1 MLVRTFALWTALGVS
16 VAAAGS
22 FVLPTPS
29 TAATAV
35 RGGSPPDSPFSPR
48 GGGASSTDA
57 HFVDGKALL
66 LDGRLG
72 HASVARDV
80 RGGSA
85 STFVLA
91 TVTATEAT
99 ADAQEARPSHAPTH
113 MGIVVD
119 RSGSMA
125 GTKMRNAIAAAAGVV
140 ERMRDGD
147 RVTVVAFDGSASLLV
162 PPTTIDASTRPTVEA
177 SIRQMHVGGDTC
189 ISCAIDRAVEALDS
203 APGARDE
210 IRHVLLISDG
220 EPTTGV
226 RDAGGLRAMAA
237 RARDQGVS
245 ISTIGVDLA
254 FDERVMAGIA
264 QESNGKHWFVPDP
277 SALAQVFDEEL
288 GSLETAVASEA
299 ELVIDPAPGVV
310 LDEVLDRSFRREGGR
325 LVVPL
330 GAFDAGQER
339 TVLVGARV
347 PADAD
352 GLQAV
357 AKLSLSYRDVV
368 ARRDSLC
375 SGSLALDVRD
385 DGTAQRE
392 LDPFV
397 AARVERNRTTHAL
410 LEANELF
417 SRGHASEAQ
426 AELAR
431 RRSELATAAPKAV
444 AAATAMP
451 PSAAGAAGNVD
462 KDFGAQQAALE
473 HAQSGFGAAASAA
486 PAAPASRSA
495 LKTNQASATD
505 LAF

>member
-1 MLVRTFALWTALGVS
+1 VS
-16 VAAAGS
+16 G
-22 FVLPTPS
+22 
-29 TAATAV
+29 
-35 RGGSPPDSPFSPR
+35 
-48 GGGASSTDA
+48 SSTDA

-72 HASVARDV
+72 HASVPRDA
-80 RGGSA
+80 RGGRA

-91 TVTATEAT
+91 TVTAPET
-99 ADAQEARPSHAPTH
+99 AGDSQDRGSHAPTH
-113 MGIVVD
+113 LGIVVD

-125 GTKMRNAIAAAAGVV
+125 GAKMRNAIAAATGVV

-147 RVTVVAFDGSASLLV
+147 RVTVVAFDTSASLLV
-162 PPTTIDASTRPTVEA
+162 PPTTIDASTRPSIEA
-177 SIRQMHVGGDTC
+177 SIREMRASGDTC
-189 ISCAIDRAVEALDS
+189 ISCAIDRSVEALDS

-210 IRHVLLISDG
+210 VRHVLLISDG

-325 LVVPL
+325 LIVPL

-347 PADAD
+347 PAEDT

-357 AKLSLSYRDVV
+357 AKLSLSYRDVL
-368 ARRDSLC
+368 ARKDSQC
-375 SGSLALDVRD
+375 AGSLSLDVRD

-397 AARVERNRTTHAL
+397 AARIERNRTTHAL

-431 RRSELATAAPKAV
+431 RRSELATAAPRAV

>member
-1 MLVRTFALWTALGVS
+1 MLVRTFALWSALGVS
-16 VAAAGS
+16 LATAGS
-22 FVLPTPS
+22 LAIPS
-29 TAATAV
+29 PPV
-35 RGGSPPDSPFSPR
+35 RGGPPEPTVAPPVVAVAPQ
-48 GGGASSTDA
+48 GA
-57 HFVDGKALL
+57 HFVDGNALR

-72 HASVARDV
+72 HASVPRDG

-91 TVTATEAT
+91 TVTASEPGA
-99 ADAQEARPSHAPTH
+99 ESHGPPPPTH
-113 MGIVVD
+113 LALVVD

-125 GTKMRNAIAAAAGVV
+125 GPKMRNAIAAAAGAVD
-140 ERMRDGD
+140 RMREGD
-147 RVTVVAFDGSASLLV
+147 RVTVVAFDSSASVLV
-162 PPTTIDASTRPTVEA
+162 PPTAIDASTRPAVEA
-177 SIRQMHVGGDTC
+177 SIRAMRVGGDTC
-189 ISCAIDRAVEALDS
+189 ISCALDRAVEALDS
-203 APGARDE
+203 TPSARDE
-210 IRHVLLISDG
+210 VRHVLLISDG

-237 RARDQGVS
+237 RARDRGFS

-254 FDERVMAGIA
+254 FDERIMAGIA
-264 QESNGKHWFVPDP
+264 QESNGKHWFVPDA
-277 SALAQVFDEEL
+277 SALPQVFDQEL

-310 LDEVLDRSFRREGGR
+310 LDQVLDRSFRREGTR

-347 PADAD
+347 PADAN
-352 GLQAV
+352 GTEPV
-357 AKLSLSYRDVV
+357 ARLSLSYRDVL
-368 ARRDSLC
+368 ARRDASCAGQL
-375 SGSLALDVRD
+375 SLDVRD

-397 AARVERNRTTHAL
+397 AARVERSRTAHAL
-410 LEANELF
+410 LDANELF
-417 SRGHASEAQ
+417 SRGHASEAR

-431 RRSELATAAPKAV
+431 RQGELATAAPTT
-444 AAATAMP
+444 AAAAKAMP
-451 PSAAGAAGNVD
+451 GPLVGAAGDVG
-462 KDFGAQQAALE
+462 KDFGAQQAALD
-473 HAQSGFGAAASAA
+473 HAQAGFGAAASAP
-486 PAAPASRSA
+486 PAAPAARSA